1 MCTQIKNTFTC
12 THFSN
17 NRRHFEA
24 CLVAAIVYEYSL
36 PVRFPQRTVLRRGLL
51 SQKRS
56 SEYVSSTQKCT
67 TCPKQ
72 DGMFFPV
79 LLSGWRGSTTGL
91 VAFPQGVRRSGLAT
105 LPDRAKTSAA
115 SLILALRSA
124 QDAASTANLPTH
136 KDRRRREERKE
147 HVKIRDETGVQRWR
161 GQWEMNRKKLLS
173 FGEPGSATLSE
184 GQLLVPGILHQYH
197 YTWLHAS

>member
-56 SEYVSSTQKCT
+56 SEDVSSTQKCT

-91 VAFPQGVRRSGLAT
+91 VAFPQGVRRSSLAT
-105 LPDRAKTSAA
+105 LPDRVKT
-115 SLILALRSA
+115 I
-124 QDAASTANLPTH
+124 
-136 KDRRRREERKE
+136 
-147 HVKIRDETGVQRWR
+147 R
-161 GQWEMNRKKLLS
+161 GQLDTCSPKRS
-173 FGEPGSATLSE
+173 GRS
-184 GQLLVPGILHQYH
+184 LHSQPAH
-197 YTWLHAS
+197 TQRQTQERGTERTCEDKG